1 MYLKKILC
9 LIIMNNNIHIISH
22 RGASG
27 YCIDNSYESINRA
40 VDIGSKIIEIDI
52 RLTKD
57 LKLVLSH
64 GEKYLIGKRY
74 KKIANTLL
82 SKLDNIPELN
92 KILLTTPEQI
102 IFYLDIK
109 CEDNEIIFIKQINA
123 ILHKYP
129 NRVFYIA
136 SFSHKFISL
145 FTSSCTNYRSGI
157 IFKLFNSVIYD
168 TLKHKVDFIVTE
180 ISQTD
185 EFKSFL
191 KIKNKTKYLYTIN
204 NLSLI
209 DNYINDIDGI
219 ITDYPDIMLLNQY
232 L

>member
-1 MYLKKILC
+1 M
-9 LIIMNNNIHIISH
+9 
-22 RGASG
+22 
-27 YCIDNSYESINRA
+27 
-40 VDIGSKIIEIDI
+40 
-52 RLTKD
+52 
-57 LKLVLSH
+57 
-64 GEKYLIGKRY
+64 
-74 KKIANTLL
+74 
-82 SKLDNIPELN
+82 
-92 KILLTTPEQI
+92 
-102 IFYLDIK
+102 
-109 CEDNEIIFIKQINA
+109 
-123 ILHKYP
+123 
-129 NRVFYIA
+129 
-136 SFSHKFISL
+136 

-168 TLKHKVDFIVTE
+168 NLKHKVDFIVTE